1 MNRNPN
7 DLHRFNISR
16 GQKIKLTIGVQPP
29 DEQGRLGLTIQ
40 TAVDEDQHTTTDT
53 PPAPPAPASTRNN
66 NVTASESSPPMMT
79 TSMPCRLTG
88 ANGNADSET
97 NPFVTPEPQPNPAM
111 EARVWRRSLLPIWIK
126 NNALPENSLAIRDF
140 YKMHKNPPQGR
151 RYTAPF
157 PIIADYPHKEI
168 VKQLGAQW
176 NPYLKTWYVDPLVKI
191 DNFLERWVSE
201 DMLKLMRSYEFH
213 PDPAA
218 FNRGD
223 GDEYNRDGPTSATKE
238 DDESDGNDDN
248 NSDGYGSTYQNLD
261 TDMVQE
267 ENDRLTSD
275 YLLRNTYTCPND
287 ECGAKIQLE
296 NKNGHSI
303 KVRCPRCEV
312 AFCKECMGKWVGL
325 HDSTT
330 GGLAT
335 CNRVAKM
342 PDADEHSLAS
352 GSSDNSGDSMVSHNL
367 LRTIKYQIHTE
378 YYLTKP
384 NSQLSTTNIHRK
396 RNVRMPNG
404 PVRSRK
410 FQMQ

>member
-1 MNRNPN
+1 
-7 DLHRFNISR
+7 
-16 GQKIKLTIGVQPP
+16 
-29 DEQGRLGLTIQ
+29 
-40 TAVDEDQHTTTDT
+40 
-53 PPAPPAPASTRNN
+53 
-66 NVTASESSPPMMT
+66 
-79 TSMPCRLTG
+79 
-88 ANGNADSET
+88 
-97 NPFVTPEPQPNPAM
+97 
-111 EARVWRRSLLPIWIK
+111 
-126 NNALPENSLAIRDF
+126 
-140 YKMHKNPPQGR
+140 
-151 RYTAPF
+151 
-157 PIIADYPHKEI
+157 
-168 VKQLGAQW
+168 
-176 NPYLKTWYVDPLVKI
+176 
-191 DNFLERWVSE
+191 
-201 DMLKLMRSYEFH
+201 
-213 PDPAA
+213 
-218 FNRGD
+218 
-223 GDEYNRDGPTSATKE
+223 
-238 DDESDGNDDN
+238 
-248 NSDGYGSTYQNLD
+248 
-261 TDMVQE
+261 MVQE

-342 PDADEHSLAS
+342 PDADEPSLAS